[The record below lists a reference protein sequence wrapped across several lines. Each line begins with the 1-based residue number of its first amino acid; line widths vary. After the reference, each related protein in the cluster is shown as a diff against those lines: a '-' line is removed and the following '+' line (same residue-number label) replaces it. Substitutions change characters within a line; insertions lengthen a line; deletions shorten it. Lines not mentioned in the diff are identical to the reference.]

1 MKDQEGVGRRQRRS
15 FSPAYKAEVVE
26 LIRSSGRSIA
36 AVCRDMGLA
45 ETAVRKWVAQADAD
59 AGRNNGLTSAE
70 REELAQL
77 RKDNRVLREER
88 DILKRCTA
96 LVARETR

>member
-1 MKDQEGVGRRQRRS
+1 MEDQERVERRQRRS
-15 FSPAYKAEVVE
+15 FSPNYKAEVVE
-26 LIRSSGRSIA
+26 LIRSSGRPIA

-70 REELAQL
+70 RGELAQL
-77 RKDNRVLREER
+77 RKEVRVLREER

-96 LVARETR
+96 FFARETR